1 MPSHAEKRVVP
12 YSPEQIFD
20 LVVAVDDYQK
30 FLPWCLES
38 RITSRDGNVFYADLV
53 VGYKMI
59 REKFSSRVTA
69 LRPDHIHVEYTK
81 GPMRYLSNHW
91 RFIER
96 EDGSCLIDFHVDFE
110 FKNPL
115 MKRLMEVFF
124 SEIVRRM
131 VGAFDERARELYAE
145 KCFGV
150 YS

>member
-96 EDGSCLIDFHVDFE
+96 EDGSCLIDF
-110 FKNPL
+110 
-115 MKRLMEVFF
+115 
-124 SEIVRRM
+124 
-131 VGAFDERARELYAE
+131 
-145 KCFGV
+145 
-150 YS
+150 